1 MAGDAHLG
9 GHPHDTKTSA
19 RALHVVA
26 RPREAS
32 CGKRMKRKTQEA
44 HFSFS
49 KRAKKL
55 ATSNENKRAASRFAL
70 RRADS
75 SSIDTP
81 RDIRSTH
88 RSRHTLHH
96 YITII

>member
-1 MAGDAHLG
+1 MRKAD
-9 GHPHDTKTSA
+9 KK
-19 RALHVVA
+19 
-26 RPREAS
+26 E
-32 CGKRMKRKTQEA
+32 KRK
-44 HFSFS
+44 
-49 KRAKKL
+49 KRTFRFQNAPKSSRRRTK
-55 ATSNENKRAASRFAL
+55 ENAARFAL

-96 YITII
+96 YTTII

>member
-1 MAGDAHLG
+1 MRKAD
-9 GHPHDTKTSA
+9 KK
-19 RALHVVA
+19 
-26 RPREAS
+26 E
-32 CGKRMKRKTQEA
+32 KRS

-55 ATSNENKRAASRFAL
+55 ATSNERKRAASRFAL

-96 YITII
+96 YTTII